1 MKHLTHKLNKLI
13 AAFEIIGGAIGIV
26 MGVLPLFRLE
36 GIQGPTGEVVA
47 YFAICLGFA
56 ALYGVSLYAGV
67 ELWKEKR
74 IGYTLSI
81 FSQALQVP
89 MFASS
94 YVIYNFFSAI
104 SLSVLV
110 SEFGPSI
117 KFLIG
122 NSFSLGFVRPDV
134 PLAFGLNLVALA
146 ILVYLVHKLRKNNR
160 KAA

>member
-1 MKHLTHKLNKLI
+1 MTHKMNKLI
-13 AAFEIIGGAIGIV
+13 AAFEIIGGVIGIV
-26 MGVLPLFRLE
+26 MGVMPLFKLE
-36 GIQGPTGEVVA
+36 GVQGPTGEVVA

-56 ALYGVSLYAGV
+56 LLYALSLYAGI

-74 IGYTLSI
+74 VGYKLSI

-104 SLSVLV
+104 SLSVLI
-110 SEFGPSI
+110 SELGPSI

-134 PLAFGLNLVALA
+134 PFAFGINLVALA
-146 ILVYLVHKLRKNNR
+146 ILIYLVHSLRK
-160 KAA
+160 KVD